1 LRILHIVQSA
11 RHQEPRRQRHSRRL
25 HRLIGVRGSEAQARS
40 LGFEPGVVYV
50 PHPIQDRTDDEMR
63 ALADQA
69 FDQALALIKRL

>member
-1 LRILHIVQSA
+1 MFVEA
-11 RHQEPRRQRHSRRL
+11 
-25 HRLIGVRGSEAQARS
+25 SEAQARS
-40 LGFEPGVVYV
+40 LGFDPGVVYV